1 MPFTRPRVT
10 IHPMKTPTLAA
21 LALLCA
27 ALPAHAAAPS
37 PAVQTEAREMF
48 AKIISYPSVA
58 GSPAVGQL
66 TQYLAGEFRKAGYA
80 AQDIQII
87 DSDGHPGLIVTLRGK
102 SKKPP
107 ILFLSHMDVV
117 GAKAEQWVSDPYI
130 LTERDGALHGR
141 GTVDN
146 KYGLLAQAQA
156 FIRLKREGFV
166 PNRDLVLV
174 FSGDEEVDG
183 VSARALAQR
192 LKGAAYALN
201 SDAGGG
207 SRGEDGSLSYAVQV
221 GEKTNASFE
230 LTTRNPGGHSSRP
243 RPDNAVYELARAL
256 TKLEAHRFPAHWNP
270 VLLQGL
276 QAQLPSLQDPMKS
289 AVAAFVA
296 APSQQTAD
304 AIAAVD
310 PAAFPELRTTCVA
323 TMLRGGIAE
332 NALAN
337 DATATVNCRIFPGET
352 VAETRATLAR
362 VAADDKLE
370 IKPLGNPLESP
381 LSEIPPEVRTA
392 LAKQLPPGTRITPY
406 IEAGAT
412 DGLYFRS
419 AGIPTVGVGP
429 LIETEGSNYNY
440 HGIDE
445 RVPISEFNEGLDHYY
460 RLAKALAG
468 GK

>member
-1 MPFTRPRVT
+1 
-10 IHPMKTPTLAA
+10 MKTPLLAA
-21 LALLCA
+21 LALLLT
-27 ALPAHAAAPS
+27 ALPAHALPAAG
-37 PAVQTEAREMF
+37 VQAEAREMF
-48 AKIISYPSVA
+48 AKIVSYPSVA
-58 GSPAVGQL
+58 GTPAVGQL
-66 TQYLAGEFRKAGYA
+66 TDYLAGEFRKAGFA
-80 AQDIQII
+80 PADIEIVNA
-87 DSDGHPGLIVTLRGK
+87 DGHPGLIVTLRGK

-117 GAKAEQWVSDPYI
+117 DAKREQWTSDPYT
-130 LTERDGALHGR
+130 LTERDGALYGR

-146 KYGLLAQAQA
+146 KYGLLTQAQA

-166 PNRDLVLV
+166 PDRDLILA

-183 VSARALAQR
+183 ISARALAQR

-207 SRGEDGSLSYAVQV
+207 SHGKDGSTSYAIQA
-221 GEKTNASFE
+221 GEKTYASFE

-243 RPDNAVYELARAL
+243 RPDNAVYELARVL
-256 TKLEAHRFPAHWNP
+256 TRLETYRFPAHWNP
-270 VLLQGL
+270 VIVQGL
-276 QAQLPSLQDPMKS
+276 QAQLPSLQGPMKEAVS
-289 AVAAFVA
+289 AFIA

-304 AIAAVD
+304 AIAAID

-323 TMLRGGIAE
+323 TMLRGGIVE

-337 DATATVNCRIFPGET
+337 DATATVNCRILPGET

-362 VAADDKLE
+362 VAADEKLE

-381 LSEIPPEVRTA
+381 LSDLPLEVRAA

-419 AGIPTVGVGP
+419 AGVPTVGVGP
-429 LIETEGSNYNY
+429 LIETEGGNYNY

-445 RVPISEFNEGLDHYY
+445 RVPLSEFNAGLDHYY